1 MKKLWFLLPLLAL
14 GILLGIWGG
23 KRKSPQTVSPEPP
36 AYVAAQGRVEALPG
50 FDVNVGT
57 GELNGKVE
65 SILVSEGQSVRAGQ
79 VVAVLQN
86 RDLKAAVNQAAAN
99 LALAQSQLADLE
111 AGARPQQIKEAAA
124 ALQGAKA
131 VLDEAARQ
139 VVRYR
144 ELRREGMVSPAA
156 LDKEERAFRSAQA
169 AVEEAAQR
177 EKLLRAGPKPQTVT
191 VYRNKVE
198 LARAQ
203 LDYARALLGK
213 TLIRSPISGVVIQR
227 YVEPGEG
234 VTPEI
239 PIVDVADLNK
249 IWVNAEVDETDIGK
263 VVLGEPVRITSDAYP
278 GRVFRGRVAQIADY
292 VGVRKVRPSNPAV
305 NLGLKVAQVKVALLE
320 KTPLKLGM
328 TVDTRMR
335 AAP

>member
-1 MKKLWFLLPLLAL
+1 MKTLWLWLPLVALA
-14 GILLGIWGG
+14 ILLGVWGRQ
-23 KRKSPQTVSPEPP
+23 RKSPHAVTVEAP
-36 AYVAAQGRVEALPG
+36 AYVAAQGKVEALPG

-65 SILVSEGQSVRAGQ
+65 RILVNEGQAVKAGQ

-86 RDLKAAVNQAAAN
+86 RDLRAAVEQAAAN
-99 LALAQSQLADLE
+99 LALAQSQLADLQ

-139 VVRYR
+139 VARYR
-144 ELRREGMVSPAA
+144 ALRREGMVSPAA
-156 LDKEERAFRSAQA
+156 LDQEEKSFRAARAS
-169 AVEEAAQR
+169 VEEAAQR
-177 EKLLRAGPKPQTVT
+177 ENLLKAGPKPQTVT
-191 VYRNKVE
+191 VYRNKVA
-198 LARAQ
+198 LAQAN
-203 LDYARALLGK
+203 LDYARALLGN
-213 TLIRSPISGVVIQR
+213 TRIRSPISGVVIQR

-249 IWVNAEVDETDIGK
+249 VWVNAEVDETDIGK
-263 VVLGEPVRITSDAYP
+263 VALGEPVRITSDAYP

-305 NLGLKVAQVKVALLE
+305 NLGLKVAQVKITFLE

-328 TVDTRMR
+328 TVDTRMP
-335 AAP
+335 AAN